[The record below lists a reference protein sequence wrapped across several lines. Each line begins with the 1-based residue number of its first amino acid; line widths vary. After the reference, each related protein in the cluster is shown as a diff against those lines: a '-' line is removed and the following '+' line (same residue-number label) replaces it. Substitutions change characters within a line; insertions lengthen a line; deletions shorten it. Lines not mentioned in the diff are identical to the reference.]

1 MNTKNHPIYTGSD
14 NEQSDDMPKSKPIQ
28 RPVISTQIHKTN
40 NSDIESRKSEVTE
53 LLNSQ
58 IDLIG
63 GAIKN
68 NTESQTQKN
77 SAINKFM
84 KTFNVISDS

>member
-1 MNTKNHPIYTGSD
+1 L
-14 NEQSDDMPKSKPIQ
+14 PKSKPAQ
-28 RPVISTQIHKTN
+28 RPAISTQIPKIDR
-40 NSDIESRKSEVTE
+40 SDIESRRSEAEE

-63 GAIKN
+63 EVIKN
-68 NTESQTQKN
+68 KTESQTKKN
-77 SAINKFM
+77 SAITKFM